1 MRNPKNWLW
10 FILFGSLWGIN
21 ELMMGEVLSA
31 NAVPH
36 FSVLLTVIALFIL
49 AVGRGVVNKPGSST
63 IIGMVAVLF
72 KLANAAPFHCHL
84 LGIFMVGLVF
94 DVLASALIKSEK
106 TAAIKCSL
114 TGILSAYTGN
124 ALFALVIT
132 YIIRYEIWTNGG
144 LAKVLGHIFVA
155 GTLTAI
161 LAAIAVPL
169 GFRLGVSSGALS
181 EKKPKWTYA
190 GTIVSIFII
199 WILVRVIG

>member
-21 ELMMGEVLSA
+21 EVMMGEVLSA
-31 NAVPH
+31 SNVPH

-49 AVGRGVVNKPGSST
+49 AMARGVVNKPGSST
-63 IIGMVAVLF
+63 VIGLVAVLF

-94 DVLASALIKSEK
+94 DVLATFLIKSEK
-106 TAAIKCSL
+106 TSAIKCSL
-114 TGILSAYTGN
+114 TGILSAYSGN

-132 YIIRYEIWTNGG
+132 YIIRYDVWTSGG
-144 LAKVLGHIFVA
+144 SSKVLGHIFVA

-169 GFRLGVSSGALS
+169 GFRLGVTSGALADR
-181 EKKPKWTYA
+181 KPKWTYA
-190 GTIVSIFII
+190 GTAVSVFII
-199 WILVRVIG
+199 WILARALG

>member
-21 ELMMGEVLSA
+21 EVVMGEVLSVSE
-31 NAVPH
+31 VPH

-49 AVGRGVVNKPGSST
+49 AFARVIVNKPGSST
-63 IIGMVAVLF
+63 VIGLIAVLF

-94 DVLASALIKSEK
+94 DVLACVLMKSEK
-106 TAAIKCSL
+106 TSAIKCSL
-114 TGILSAYTGN
+114 TGILSAYSGN

-132 YIIRYEIWTNGG
+132 YIIRYDVWTSGG
-144 LAKVLGHIFVA
+144 LSKVLGHIFVA
-155 GTLTAI
+155 GTFTAI

-169 GFRLGVSSGALS
+169 GFRIGITSGALADR
-181 EKKPKWTYA
+181 KPKWTYA
-190 GTIVSIFII
+190 GTVVSVFII

>member
-10 FILFGSLWGIN
+10 LILFGSLWGIN
-21 ELMMGEVLSA
+21 EVVMGEFLSTSG
-31 NAVPH
+31 VPH

-49 AVGRGVVNKPGSST
+49 AVARGIVNKPGSST
-63 IIGMVAVLF
+63 VIGTIAVLF

-84 LGIFMVGLVF
+84 LGIFMIGLVF
-94 DVLASALIKSEK
+94 DVLSSVLIKSEK
-106 TAAIKCSL
+106 TSAIKCSL

-132 YIIRYEIWTNGG
+132 YIIRYEIWTSGG
-144 LAKVLGHIFVA
+144 LDKVLGHIFVA

-169 GFRLGVSSGALS
+169 GFRLGFTSSTLS

-190 GTIVSIFII
+190 GTVVSVFII
-199 WILVRVIG
+199 WILARVIG

>member
-21 ELMMGEVLSA
+21 EVVMGEVLSTS
-31 NAVPH
+31 NVPH

-49 AVGRGVVNKPGSST
+49 AMSRGIVNKPGSST
-63 IIGMVAVLF
+63 VIGVIAVLF

-94 DVLASALIKSEK
+94 DVLASMLMKSEK
-106 TAAIKCSL
+106 NAAIKSSL
-114 TGILSAYTGN
+114 TGILSAYSGN

-132 YIIRYEIWTNGG
+132 YIIRYDVWTSGG
-144 LAKVLGHIFVA
+144 SSKVLGHIFVA
-155 GTLTAI
+155 GTFTAI

-169 GFRLGVSSGALS
+169 GFRLGVTSGALADR
-181 EKKPKWTYA
+181 KPKWTFA
-190 GTIVSIFII
+190 GTMVSVFII
-199 WILVRVIG
+199 WILAQIIG